1 MQFTFYYYTPSAP
14 AGAIF
19 VALFGIC
26 TALHL
31 YQLVRTRTWFMIP
44 FTIGGALETIGYVG
58 RVLSSNEAPD
68 FTKGPY
74 VMQSALI
81 LIAPAFLAASIY
93 MILGRII
100 AMLQAEECSIIRLR
114 FLTKIFVAGD
124 VLSFL
129 MQASG
134 MPSSIHNPLSALSLT
149 LTNPGAGIM
158 VKDETSA
165 DTGEKIIVGGL
176 FVQIIF
182 FAFFIITAGVFELRM
197 AKRRMTVSAEL
208 QSIWRRHMVA
218 LCFTSILILVRSVI
232 RVVEYLMGY
241 DSYLMRHEVF
251 IYVFDAMLMFIVLF
265 ALNWMH
271 PSQINCALGRGEV
284 YFDKLVKL
292 RKFVNG
298 AVPQM
303 VERV

>member
-1 MQFTFYYYTPSAP
+1 MEFTFYYYAPSAP

-26 TALHL
+26 TILHI
-31 YQLVRTRTWFMIP
+31 YQLLRTRTWFMIP
-44 FTIGGALETIGYVG
+44 FTIGGALETIGYIG
-58 RVLSSNEAPD
+58 RVLSSVESPD

-74 VMQSALI
+74 IIQSALI

-100 AMLQAEECSIIRLR
+100 AMLQAEECSIIKLR

-134 MPSSIHNPLSALSLT
+134 
-149 LTNPGAGIM
+149 AGIM
-158 VKDETSA
+158 VKDANSA
-165 DTGEKIIVGGL
+165 ETGEKIIVGGL

-182 FAFFIITAGVFELRM
+182 FAFFIITASVFELRM
-197 AKRRMTVSAEL
+197 ARRRISVSPEL

-218 LCFTSILILVRSVI
+218 LCFTSILILIRSVI

-241 DSYLMRHEVF
+241 DSFLMRHEVF
-251 IYVFDAMLMFIVLF
+251 IYVFDAMFMFIVLLV
-265 ALNWMH
+265 LNWMH
-271 PSQINCALGRGEV
+271 PSEINCALGQGEV
-284 YFDKLVKL
+284 YFDKMVKL
-292 RKFVNG
+292 RKLVQSV
-298 AVPQM
+298 APEMQASV
-303 VERV
+303 

>member
-1 MQFTFYYYTPSAP
+1 MQFTFYYYTPSAA

-19 VALFGIC
+19 TALFGIC
-26 TALHL
+26 TILHL
-31 YQLVRTRTWFMIP
+31 YQLIRTRTWFMIP

-68 FTKGPY
+68 FTTGPY

-81 LIAPAFLAASIY
+81 LIAPALLAASIY

-100 AMLQAEECSIIRLR
+100 AMLQAEECSIIRLK

-134 MPSSIHNPLSALSLT
+134 
-149 LTNPGAGIM
+149 AGIM
-158 VKDETSA
+158 VKDENSA

-182 FAFFIITAGVFELRM
+182 FTFFIITAGVFELRM
-197 AKRRMTVSAEL
+197 ARRRVAVSAEL

-218 LCFTSILILVRSVI
+218 LCFTSVLILIRSII

-241 DSYLMRHEVF
+241 DSFLMRQEVF

-265 ALNWMH
+265 VLNWMH
-271 PSQINCALGRGEV
+271 PSQINCALGRGDV
-284 YFDKLVKL
+284 YFDKMVLL
-292 RKFVNG
+292 RKFVHG
-298 AVPQM
+298 PAPEM
-303 VERV
+303 VARV